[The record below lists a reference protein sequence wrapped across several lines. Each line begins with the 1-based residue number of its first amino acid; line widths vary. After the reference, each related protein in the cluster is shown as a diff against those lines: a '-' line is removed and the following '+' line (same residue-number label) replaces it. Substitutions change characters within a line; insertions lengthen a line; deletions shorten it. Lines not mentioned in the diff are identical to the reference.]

1 MTDTDKTTKPGPQR
15 ETGTSDPKADAGRR
29 QKGLTPEPHSREEQ
43 EERVD
48 EAVEESFPASD
59 PPAYTVT
66 TKGSD

>member
-1 MTDTDKTTKPGPQR
+1 MTEKHKPTNPGPQPD
-15 ETGTSDPKADAGRR
+15 EKAAPER
-29 QKGLTPEPHSREEQ
+29 QQTGLTPEERSKEEQ
-43 EERVD
+43 EKMVD